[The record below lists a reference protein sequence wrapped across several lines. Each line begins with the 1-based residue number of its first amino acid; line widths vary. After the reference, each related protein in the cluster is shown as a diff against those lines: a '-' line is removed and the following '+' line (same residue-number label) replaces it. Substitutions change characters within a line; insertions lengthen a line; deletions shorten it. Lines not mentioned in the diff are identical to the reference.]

1 MKSIQNQF
9 KTMALAFILMA
20 STQIIYAQNVSD
32 KDIKTNVAGISNALG
47 QLKLLEPLTYEYNT
61 EKYKPLLL
69 EKGKRYG
76 FIAEE
81 FQNVFPEMV
90 YNRHIPQITS
100 KHQHRDLSV
109 KKIDTESLIPVLVA
123 SIKELE
129 AEVEKLKKELKE
141 LKSNND
147 TSMTKNK

>member
-1 MKSIQNQF
+1 MKNIQNQF
-9 KTMALAFILMA
+9 KKMALAFILMA
-20 STQIIYAQNVSD
+20 LTHTIYAQNVSD
-32 KDIKTNVAGISNALG
+32 KDIKTNITGIGNALEK
-47 QLKLLEPLTYEYNT
+47 LKQLEPIAYEYHT

-69 EKGKRYG
+69 EKGKKYG

-90 YNRHIPQITS
+90 YNRHIPQIMS

-123 SIKELE
+123 SINELQ
-129 AEVEKLKKELKE
+129 AEVEKLKKELRDIKAV
-141 LKSNND
+141 
-147 TSMTKNK
+147 NKP